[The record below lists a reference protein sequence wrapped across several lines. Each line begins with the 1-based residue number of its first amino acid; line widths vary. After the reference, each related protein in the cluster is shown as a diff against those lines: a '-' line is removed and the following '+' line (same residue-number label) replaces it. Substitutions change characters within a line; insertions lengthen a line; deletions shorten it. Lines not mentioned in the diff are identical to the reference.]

1 MQEKDIVL
9 DGQNVAFCHGKT
21 KAKELKRKGFFSYD
35 GLKISATTLYN
46 NGYRAKIILPEFWC
60 RRNKTKRYD
69 GAQEVIEY
77 LCEKELIIEVKG
89 DEADQI
95 DDVCALGYAH
105 DNNLCLISN
114 DHFKKHLKGLEQNL
128 LEHWS
133 AWINKNTIKF
143 DFIGD
148 TLFLNRKTLSIDYV
162 DVAKGA
168 GT

>member
-1 MQEKDIVL
+1 MLKNIIVL
-9 DGQNVAFCHGKT
+9 DGQNVAFSHGKT

-35 GLKISATTLYN
+35 GLKISAMTLCN

-60 RRNKTKRYD
+60 RSYKTKRYD

-77 LCEKELIIEVKG
+77 LREKELIIEVKG
-89 DEADQI
+89 GEAGQI

-114 DHFKKHLKGLEQNL
+114 DHFKEHLEGLEQNL

-148 TLFLNRKTLSIDYV
+148 TLFLNKKTLSINYV

>member
-1 MQEKDIVL
+1 MGAARDACARCCAGRGRRGARVPGIYCLLRHLPRPLQ
-9 DGQNVAFCHGKT
+9 G
-21 KAKELKRKGFFSYD
+21 
-35 GLKISATTLYN
+35 SAPTEGSL
-46 NGYRAKIILPEFWC
+46 RPP
-60 RRNKTKRYD
+60 R
-69 GAQEVIEY
+69 
-77 LCEKELIIEVKG
+77 EKEDQG

-114 DHFKKHLKGLEQNL
+114 DRFKEQLKGLEQNL

>member
-21 KAKELKRKGFFSYD
+21 KARELKRKGFFSYD

-77 LCEKELIIEVKG
+77 LREKELIIEVKG

-95 DDVCALGYAH
+95 DARPLYLSLKPKYH
-105 DNNLCLISN
+105 LHTISSYPEI
-114 DHFKKHLKGLEQNL
+114 HYKLQ
-128 LEHWS
+128 
-133 AWINKNTIKF
+133 
-143 DFIGD
+143 
-148 TLFLNRKTLSIDYV
+148 LNYTRRQV
-162 DVAKGA
+162 
-168 GT
+168 